1 MKYIM
6 ACLVSFGIAS
16 AGFAQDYSDD
26 NVSASGKSTHDP
38 NYKHQNWLN
47 SGFYDRETRVEY
59 PSVDPAKNDHLVPDQ
74 GMMEKMDEVIIKSE
88 VRPELKDESSFIDLD
103 DHLSM
108 GGSQAIDNDL
118 LTEHNEFD
126 ELQEQGMTEFGK
138 SCSMKKLE
146 SGRADLSSVESFK
159 MKGKNLKAER
169 KANGEENVK
178 FHNKNEDLKYHQ
190 SKNGKSKYKYSFK
203 DKNTDLKV
211 EKRKSGEGYVIL
223 KSENIEED
231 ASALLLEQGALE
243 VGRDIVSCMR

>member
-26 NVSASGKSTHDP
+26 NVSASGKGTQDP
-38 NYKHQNWLN
+38 NYKHQNSLN
-47 SGFYDRETRVEY
+47 SGFYDRETQMKY
-59 PSVDPAKNDHLVPDQ
+59 PNVDAAKNDHLMPDQ
-74 GMMEKMDEVIIKSE
+74 GLMEGIDKVIIKTE
-88 VRPELKDESSFIDLD
+88 TRPELENESFFIDPD
-103 DHLSM
+103 NHLPM
-108 GGSQAIDNDL
+108 GKSQVIDSELLSADNENGS
-118 LTEHNEFD
+118 
-126 ELQEQGMTEFGK
+126 LQKQNQTEFGK
-138 SCSMKKLE
+138 TCTLKRLE
-146 SGRADLSSVESFK
+146 SGRADLSSAEAFK

-178 FHNKNEDLKYHQ
+178 FHNKNEDLNYHQ

-211 EKRKSGEGYVIL
+211 EKKKSGEGYVLL

-231 ASALLLEQGALE
+231 ASALLDQGSLGVE
-243 VGRDIVSCMR
+243 RDIVSCMR

>member
-26 NVSASGKSTHDP
+26 NVSASGKDTHDP
-38 NYKHQNWLN
+38 NYKHQNSLN
-47 SGFYDRETRVEY
+47 SGFYDRETRGEY
-59 PSVDPAKNDHLVPDQ
+59 ANTDPSKNDHFLPDQ

-88 VRPELKDESSFIDLD
+88 IKPELEDESFFIDPN
-103 DHLSM
+103 DHLPM
-108 GGSQAIDNDL
+108 GKSQVIDSEL
-118 LTEHNEFD
+118 LSADNES
-126 ELQEQGMTEFGK
+126 ELLQEQSETEFGK
-138 SCSMKKLE
+138 TCTLKRLE
-146 SGRADLSSVESFK
+146 SGRSDLSSAESFK

-178 FHNKNEDLKYHQ
+178 FHNKNEDLTYHQ

-211 EKRKSGEGYVIL
+211 EKRKSGEGYVLL

-231 ASALLLEQGALE
+231 ASALLDQGSLGVE
-243 VGRDIVSCMR
+243 RDIVSCMR